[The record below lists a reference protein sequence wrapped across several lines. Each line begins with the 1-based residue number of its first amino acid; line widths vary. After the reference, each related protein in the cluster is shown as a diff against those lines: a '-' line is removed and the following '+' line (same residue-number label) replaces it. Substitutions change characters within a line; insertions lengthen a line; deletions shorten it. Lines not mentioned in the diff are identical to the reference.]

1 MLYFSL
7 ISQKHIR
14 TNLFIFPLSELNQ
27 HLQLWGNLF
36 RFSLFLHESDVIQ
49 VLKLDKN
56 NLTKWI
62 KCKYCHLL
70 LIYFQ
75 KMTQYYLSVGGR

>member
-14 TNLFIFPLSELNQ
+14 TNLFIFPLPELNQ

-36 RFSLFLHESDVIQ
+36 RFSLFLHE

-62 KCKYCHLL
+62 K
-70 LIYFQ
+70 
-75 KMTQYYLSVGGR
+75 